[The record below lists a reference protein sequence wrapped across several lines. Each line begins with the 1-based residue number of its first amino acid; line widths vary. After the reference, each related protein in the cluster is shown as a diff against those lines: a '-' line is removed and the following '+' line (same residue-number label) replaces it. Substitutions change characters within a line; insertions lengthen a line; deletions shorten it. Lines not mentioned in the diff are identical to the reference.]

1 MSDRSKRLF
10 QALCAVLANGQE
22 LVGQTVALLPTHPI
36 EPLPN
41 GLRDG
46 HRQGFPGTPGKFFY
60 QTMCFGGLEGLM
72 PSALSLYQ
80 YSCCS
85 YQLIPLDQSKP
96 LDNR

>member
-60 QTMCFGGLEGLM
+60 QTMCFRV
-72 PSALSLYQ
+72 
-80 YSCCS
+80 
-85 YQLIPLDQSKP
+85 LDIEAHRP
-96 LDNR
+96 FYH